1 MCVRH
6 MSQHFWL
13 YSASI
18 VLYIALWKHFMYIIP
33 ENRCITVDHLV
44 WLLSKQN
51 FYMHATSF
59 WVFVFVRVVCMLCV
73 DNRH

>member
-1 MCVRH
+1 MCVR
-6 MSQHFWL
+6 L
-13 YSASI
+13 YSVSI
-18 VLYIALWKHFMYIIP
+18 VLYIALWKHFMYIFP
-33 ENRCITVDHLV
+33 ESRCITVDHLV